1 MVTVGMNYDVLP
13 GRESDFETV
22 FAKVLDVMRAMP
34 GHTDTHLYRDVARP
48 GRYLIL
54 SEWSDQGAFEAFT
67 RSDRFRAV
75 TDWGKSQ
82 ILAGRPRH
90 EIYTPGGSNP
100 GAGPASGAAPSSA
113 NPAPGRCPVHPER
126 T

>member
-34 GHTDTHLYRDVARP
+34 GHTDTRLYRDVARP
-48 GRYLIL
+48 GCYLIL
-54 SEWSDQGAFEAFT
+54 SDWSDQAAFEAFT

-90 EIYTPGGSNP
+90 DIYTPGASAAAAG
-100 GAGPASGAAPSSA
+100 GPAGS